1 MTRERRENF
10 EWNRQGEPSYIV
22 LREQKLIS
30 PRAIITLNDAV
41 GHLHHFCA
49 TLSHTQYVDARPI
62 FTFSS
67 TKGAI
72 TAHVLLPS
80 SVDFS
85 VREAASKYSWNS
97 ERGAR
102 RDAAFE
108 AYINLYHAGLIN
120 DHLLPLKFDVEADE
134 AKLPVGKQPSL
145 VDVSAQLDAWSDIV
159 ARKWQGQ
166 PMLFASSVLVR
177 CDEMTLSEM
186 VMILPLALP
195 HPINFRTYWD
205 ATKSFEVEI
214 SPGRPLGPL
223 LDRRAMYAN
232 CTALILNSIY
242 NHRMERDSTDF
253 PCLFVPTTAENLQT
267 WMATVCGSDGA
278 QVLLDCDPDPRHVGL
293 IRDLARNGLA
303 HFFHGI
309 ETVPRNSLDEPFT
322 HANLEKRVEDASED
336 EVFIRVMK
344 IPKRSDF
351 LHEIANVELPKDGA
365 GKYQRLPVDKCKVDR
380 LPFEFSQFAMLIPSI
395 MHEAELYL
403 AADFCRSSLLSSVQI
418 NDLSLIVTATAA
430 SVAREQTDYQR
441 MEFLGDSM
449 LKYYTSLTLMAEH
462 LTWHEGFLSAKKDHI
477 VSNARLALSALQLGL
492 GQFIRTTPFTGL
504 KWRPLYT
511 SKLIANRVTDARDMS
526 TKTLAD
532 VVEALIGAAYVD
544 GGANKVLS
552 CLAVFLPEVAWAQSS
567 LQIDKLQTTYDAS
580 VPYPPPFSRLENL
593 INYTFDK
600 KSLLVEALT
609 HPSHHGSETCAS
621 YQRLEFL
628 GDSILDNII
637 VTNAYRYKPLIP
649 TPSLHLI
656 RTALVNGS
664 FLAFLCLNH
673 RGPVTRSDAIKGSCE
688 RISTIKVT
696 TYEQIWCFMRS
707 AEPSIL
713 QAQQSCVSRYDSLR
727 KEILHALIHGKRY
740 PWALLTKLDAPKF
753 FSDIIESIVGAIYID
768 SHGSFS
774 ACQSFLENLGMMEC
788 LRRAMD
794 GEFEL
799 LHPKE
804 ELGQLANQEKVK
816 YVTVV
821 EDEGGAEDDVKKVL
835 TCVVSMGEREIA
847 KIRGGA
853 NIIDVE
859 TRVAEEAVRIIKA
872 ERATL
877 TTKVSQG
884 NVMEATSLTNAIDE
898 SYASLSDGASE
909 DEWYTAPEALSPRDE
924 QLTES
929 R

>member
-10 EWNRQGEPSYIV
+10 KWIRQGEPSYKV
-22 LREQKLIS
+22 LREKKLIS
-30 PRAIITLNDAV
+30 CRAKITLNDAV
-41 GHLHHFCA
+41 GHLLHFCA

-62 FTFSS
+62 FTFSG

-80 SVDFS
+80 SVDSS
-85 VREAASKYSWNS
+85 VREAASKYLWNS
-97 ERGAR
+97 ERGAKK
-102 RDAAFE
+102 DAAFE
-108 AYINLYHAGLIN
+108 AYINLYHAGLVN
-120 DHLLPLKFDVEADE
+120 DHLLPLKFDLEADE

-145 VDVSAQLDAWSDIV
+145 VEVPVQLDAWSDIV

-177 CDEMTLSEM
+177 CGEMTLSEL
-186 VMILPLALP
+186 VMFLPLALP

-205 ATKSFEVEI
+205 ATKSFEVDI
-214 SPGRPLGPL
+214 SPGRPLDPL
-223 LDRRAMYAN
+223 LDRRAMYAD

-242 NHRMERDSTDF
+242 NYRMESDSTDF
-253 PCLFVPTTAENLQT
+253 PCLFVPAITEDLQT
-267 WMATVCGSDGA
+267 WMVAVSGSNAA
-278 QVLLDCDPDPRHVGL
+278 QVLLGSAPNPCHVGL

-309 ETVPRNSLDEPFT
+309 ETVPRNSLDEPST
-322 HANLEKRVEDASED
+322 HADPEKMAEDDSED
-336 EVFIRVMK
+336 EVFIKVMR

-351 LHEIANVELPKDGA
+351 LHEIANVEMPKDRVE
-365 GKYQRLPVDKCKVDR
+365 KYQRLPVDNCKVDR
-380 LPFEFSQFAMLIPSI
+380 LPFEFSRFAMLIPSI
-395 MHEAELYL
+395 MHEVELYL
-403 AADFCRSSLLSSVQI
+403 AADFCRTSLLSSVQI

-430 SVAREQTDYQR
+430 PVAREQTDYQR

-449 LKYYTSLTLMAEH
+449 LKHYTSLTLMAEH

-492 GQFIRTTPFTGL
+492 GKFIRTIQFTGL

-511 SKLIANRVTDARDMS
+511 SKLIADRVKGARNMS

-552 CLAVFLPEVAWAQSS
+552 CLAVFLPEVPWAQSS
-567 LQIDKLQTTYDAS
+567 LQIEKLQATYS
-580 VPYPPPFSRLENL
+580 VSAQYPPPFSRLENL
-593 INYTFDK
+593 INYTFNK

-609 HPSHHGSETCAS
+609 HPSHHGSKTCAS

-637 VTNAYRYKPLIP
+637 VTKAYRYKPLIP

-656 RTALVNGS
+656 RTALVNGP

-673 RGPVTRSDAIKGSCE
+673 RAPVTRYDAVE
-688 RISTIKVT
+688 DHYNQLSTIKNT

-707 AEPSIL
+707 AEQSIR
-713 QAQQSCVSRYDSLR
+713 QAQQSCVSRYDSLQE
-727 KEILHALIHGKRY
+727 EILHALIHGKRY

-753 FSDIIESIVGAIYID
+753 FSDLIESIVGAIYID

-774 ACQSFLENLGMMEC
+774 ACQSFLEKLGMMEY

-794 GEFEL
+794 GEFAL

-816 YVTVV
+816 YVTLI
-821 EDEGGAEDDVKKVL
+821 EDGEGAKDGVKKVL
-835 TCVVSMGEREIA
+835 TCVVSIGEREIA

-853 NIIDVE
+853 NVIDVQ
-859 TRVAEEAVRIIKA
+859 TRVAEEAIRIIKA

-877 TTKVSQG
+877 TRKVSPRD
-884 NVMEATSLTNAIDE
+884 VMEAPSVINPSYE
-898 SYASLSDGASE
+898 SYTAYSDSASE
-909 DEWYTAPEALSPRDE
+909 DGWYNALEAQWS
-924 QLTES
+924 
-929 R
+929 

>member
-10 EWNRQGEPSYIV
+10 KWIRQGELSYIV
-22 LREQKLIS
+22 LRERKLIS
-30 PRAIITLNDAV
+30 CRAKITLNDAV
-41 GHLHHFCA
+41 GHLYHFCA
-49 TLSHTQYVDARPI
+49 TLSRTQYVDARPI
-62 FTFSS
+62 FTFSE

-80 SVDFS
+80 SVDSS
-85 VREAASKYSWNS
+85 VREAASKYLWKS
-97 ERGAR
+97 ERGAK

-108 AYINLYHAGLIN
+108 AYISLYHAGLLN
-120 DHLLPLKFDVEADE
+120 DHLLPPKFDLEADE

-145 VDVSAQLDAWSDIV
+145 VEVSAQLDAWSDIV

-177 CDEMTLSEM
+177 CGEMTLSEM
-186 VMILPLALP
+186 VMILPLAMP
-195 HPINFRTYWD
+195 HTINFRTYWD

-214 SPGRPLGPL
+214 SPGRPLDPL
-223 LDRRAMYAN
+223 IDRKAMYAN

-242 NHRMERDSTDF
+242 IHRMESDSTDF
-253 PCLFVPTTAENLQT
+253 PCLFVPTIAEDLQT
-267 WMATVCGSDGA
+267 WMAAVCGSNTA
-278 QVLLDCDPDPRHVGL
+278 QVLLGSDPDPSHVGL

-309 ETVPRNSLDEPFT
+309 ETVPRVSLDEPFT
-322 HANLEKRVEDASED
+322 HADPKMRAEDDSED
-336 EVFIRVMK
+336 EVFIKVMK

-351 LHEIANVELPKDGA
+351 LHEIANTEMPKDRVR
-365 GKYQRLPVDKCKVDR
+365 KYQRLPVDKCNVDR
-380 LPFEFSQFAMLIPSI
+380 LPFEFSRFAMLIPSI
-395 MHEAELYL
+395 MHEVELFL
-403 AADFCRSSLLSSVQI
+403 AADFCRSSLLPSVKI

-430 SVAREQTDYQR
+430 SVAREQTNYQR

-477 VSNARLALSALQLGL
+477 VSNSRLALSALQLGL
-492 GQFIRTTPFTGL
+492 EQFIRTTPFTGL
-504 KWRPLYT
+504 KWRPIYI
-511 SKLIANRVTDARDMS
+511 SKLIADRVKDTRDMS

-552 CLAVFLPEVAWAQSS
+552 CLALFYPEVPWAQSS
-567 LQIDKLQTTYDAS
+567 LQIEKLKATYA
-580 VPYPPPFSRLENL
+580 VNVQYPPPFSQLEDL

-609 HPSHHGSETCAS
+609 HPSHHGSKNCAS

-628 GDSILDNII
+628 GDAILDNII

-649 TPSLHLI
+649 THSLHLI

-664 FLAFLCLNH
+664 FLAFLCLKH
-673 RGPVTRSDAIKGSCE
+673 RVPVTRYDAVEDHYKGF
-688 RISTIKVT
+688 STIKTT

-707 AEPSIL
+707 AEPRIR
-713 QAQQSCVSRYDSLR
+713 QAQQSCVSRYDSLQD
-727 KEILHALIHGKRY
+727 EILHALIHGKRY

-753 FSDIIESIVGAIYID
+753 FSDLIESIVGAIYID

-774 ACQSFLENLGMMEC
+774 ACQSFLENLGLMDQ

-794 GEFEL
+794 GEFAL

-804 ELGQLANQEKVK
+804 ELGQLANQEKVN
-816 YVTVV
+816 YVTVF
-821 EDEGGAEDDVKKVL
+821 EDEEDEEDGMKKVL

-853 NIIDVE
+853 NVIDVE
-859 TRVAEEAVRIIKA
+859 TRVAEEAVRIIKE

-877 TTKVSQG
+877 TRNVSQR
-884 NVMEATSLTNAIDE
+884 NVMEAPSVINPSYE
-898 SYASLSDGASE
+898 SYTAISESASE
-909 DEWYTAPEALSPRDE
+909 EEWYSASEAHS
-924 QLTES
+924 S
-929 R
+929 

>member
-1 MTRERRENF
+1 MTRESGENF
-10 EWNRQGEPSYIV
+10 KWIRQGEPSYRV

-30 PRAIITLNDAV
+30 CRAKITLNEAV

-62 FTFSS
+62 FKFSG
-67 TKGAI
+67 TEGAI
-72 TAHVLLPS
+72 TAQVLLPS
-80 SVDFS
+80 SVDSS
-85 VREAASKYSWNS
+85 VREAASKHLWKS
-97 ERGAR
+97 ERGAK

-108 AYINLYHAGLIN
+108 AYIKLYRAGLIN
-120 DHLLPLKFDVEADE
+120 DHLLPLKFDLEADE
-134 AKLPVGKQPSL
+134 ARLPAGKQPSL
-145 VDVSAQLDAWSDIV
+145 VEVSAQLDAWSDIV

-166 PMLFASSVLVR
+166 PVLFTSSVLVR
-177 CDEMTLSEM
+177 FGETTLSEM

-214 SPGRPLGPL
+214 SSGRSLDPL
-223 LDRRAMYAN
+223 LDRRAMYAD

-242 NHRMERDSTDF
+242 NHRMESDSTDF
-253 PCLFVPTTAENLQT
+253 PCLFVPTIAEDLQR
-267 WMATVCGSDGA
+267 WMAAVCGSNAA
-278 QVLLDCDPDPRHVGL
+278 QVLLGSDPDPSHVGL
-293 IRDLARNGLA
+293 IHDLARNGLA

-309 ETVPRNSLDEPFT
+309 ETVPRNSLDQHFT
-322 HANLEKRVEDASED
+322 HADPEKRAEDDSED
-336 EVFIRVMK
+336 EVFIKVMK

-351 LHEIANVELPKDGA
+351 LHKMANVEVPKDRV
-365 GKYQRLPVDKCKVDR
+365 GKYHNLPLDKCKVDR

-395 MHEAELYL
+395 MHEVELYL

-449 LKYYTSLTLMAEH
+449 LKFYTSLTLMAEH

-511 SKLIANRVTDARDMS
+511 SKLITNRATDARDMS

-544 GGANKVLS
+544 GGINKVLS
-552 CLAVFLPEVAWAQSS
+552 CLVVFLPEVAWAQSS
-567 LQIDKLQTTYDAS
+567 LQIEKLLTTYDISA
-580 VPYPPPFSRLENL
+580 PYPPPFSRLENL

-609 HPSHHGSETCAS
+609 HPSHHGSKTCAS

-673 RGPVTRSDAIKGSCE
+673 RGPVTRYDAVEDHYKGF
-688 RISTIKVT
+688 STIKIT
-696 TYEQIWCFMRS
+696 TYEHIWCFMRS
-707 AEPSIL
+707 AEPSIR
-713 QAQQSCVSRYDSLR
+713 QAQQSCVSRYDSLQE
-727 KEILHALIHGKRY
+727 EILHALIHGKRY
-740 PWALLTKLDAPKF
+740 PWALLTKLGAPKF
-753 FSDIIESIVGAIYID
+753 FSDLLESIVGAIYID

-774 ACQSFLENLGMMEC
+774 ACQSFLENLGMMKY
-788 LRRAMD
+788 LRRAME
-794 GEFEL
+794 GEIEL

-804 ELGQLANQEKVK
+804 ELGKLANQEKVK
-816 YVTVV
+816 YGTVIQD
-821 EDEGGAEDDVKKVL
+821 DEAAEDGVKKIL
-835 TCVVSMGEREIA
+835 TCVVSVGEREIA

-853 NIIDVE
+853 NVIDVE

-877 TTKVSQG
+877 EKKVSQR
-884 NVMEATSLTNAIDE
+884 NFMQAPSIIIPSDE
-898 SYASLSDGASE
+898 SCTAFSDGVSE
-909 DEWYTAPEALSPRDE
+909 DEWHDAPGALS
-924 QLTES
+924 S
-929 R
+929 

>member
-1 MTRERRENF
+1 MLLTRERRENF
-10 EWNRQGEPSYIV
+10 KWIRQGEPSYIV
-22 LREQKLIS
+22 LRERMLIS
-30 PRAIITLNDAV
+30 CSAKITLNEAV

-49 TLSHTQYVDARPI
+49 TLPNTQYVDTRPI
-62 FTFSS
+62 FTFSG
-67 TKGAI
+67 TEGAI
-72 TAHVLLPS
+72 TSHVQLPS
-80 SVDFS
+80 SVDSS
-85 VREAASKYSWNS
+85 VREAASRCLWNS
-97 ERGAR
+97 ERGAK

-120 DHLLPLKFDVEADE
+120 DHLLPLKFDLEADE

-145 VDVSAQLDAWSDIV
+145 VEVSAQLNAWSDIV
-159 ARKWQGQ
+159 APKWQGQ
-166 PMLFASSVLVR
+166 PILFASSVLVR
-177 CDEMTLSEM
+177 CGEMTLSEM
-186 VMILPLALP
+186 IMILPLALP
-195 HPINFRTYWD
+195 HPIDFRTYWD

-214 SPGRPLGPL
+214 SPGQPLGPL
-223 LDRRAMYAN
+223 LDRRALYAN

-242 NHRMERDSTDF
+242 HHRMESDSTDF
-253 PCLFVPTTAENLQT
+253 PCLFVPAITEDLQT
-267 WMATVCGSDGA
+267 WMTAVCGSDA
-278 QVLLDCDPDPRHVGL
+278 AKVLLGSEPDPCHVGL

-309 ETVPRNSLDEPFT
+309 EIVPRNSLDDPFT
-322 HANLEKRVEDASED
+322 HADPEKRAKDESED
-336 EVFIRVMK
+336 DVFIKVMR

-351 LHEIANVELPKDGA
+351 LHEIANVEMPKDRV
-365 GKYQRLPVDKCKVDR
+365 GKHRRLPVDKCRVDR
-380 LPFEFSQFAMLIPSI
+380 LPFEFSQFAMLVPSI
-395 MHEAELYL
+395 MHEVEVYL

-477 VSNARLALSALQLGL
+477 VSNARLASSALQLGL
-492 GQFIRTTPFTGL
+492 GKFIRTTQFTGL

-511 SKLIANRVTDARDMS
+511 SKLIADRVKDARDMS

-544 GGANKVLS
+544 GGVNKVLS
-552 CLAVFLPEVAWAQSS
+552 CLAVFVPEVAWAQPS
-567 LQIDKLQTTYDAS
+567 LQIEKLRATYDVS
-580 VPYPPPFSRLENL
+580 VRYPPPFSRLENL

-609 HPSHHGSETCAS
+609 HPSHHGSKTCAS

-637 VTNAYRYKPLIP
+637 VTNAYSYKPPIP

-664 FLAFLCLNH
+664 FLAFLCLHH
-673 RGPVTRSDAIKGSCE
+673 RGPVTRAVEDPRE
-688 RISTIKVT
+688 RFCTMKT
-696 TYEQIWCFMRS
+696 TKYEQIWCFMRS
-707 AEPSIL
+707 AEPSIR
-713 QAQQSCVSRYDSLR
+713 QAQQSCVSRYDSLQE
-727 KEILHALIHGKRY
+727 EILHALIHGKRY

-753 FSDIIESIVGAIYID
+753 FSDLIESLVGAIYID

-774 ACQSFLENLGMMEC
+774 ACQSFLENLGMMEY

-804 ELGQLANQEKVK
+804 EFGRLANQEKVK
-816 YVTVV
+816 YVTVI
-821 EDEGGAEDDVKKVL
+821 EDEEGGEDGVKKLL
-835 TCVVSMGEREIA
+835 TCTVSMGERELA
-847 KIRGGA
+847 KVRGGA
-853 NIIDVE
+853 NVIDVE
-859 TRVAEEAVRIIKA
+859 TRVADEAVRIIKA

-877 TTKVSQG
+877 TKKVTQR
-884 NVMEATSLTNAIDE
+884 NVTEAPGVINRPDKSNA
-898 SYASLSDGASE
+898 ALSDSASE
-909 DEWYTAPEALSPRDE
+909 VE
-924 QLTES
+924 
-929 R
+929 

>member
-1 MTRERRENF
+1 MFLEK
-10 EWNRQGEPSYIV
+10 S
-22 LREQKLIS
+22 LIS
-30 PRAIITLNDAV
+30 CSAKITLNDAV

-49 TLSHTQYVDARPI
+49 TLSPHTQYVDPRPI
-62 FTFSS
+62 FTYSEA
-67 TKGAI
+67 KGAI
-72 TAHVLLPS
+72 TARVLLPS
-80 SVDFS
+80 FVDVS
-85 VREAASKYSWNS
+85 VREAASKNSWSS

-120 DHLLPLKFDVEADE
+120 DHLLPLKFDLEAEE

-145 VDVSAQLDAWSDIV
+145 VEVSAQLDAWSDIV
-159 ARKWQGQ
+159 SRKWQGQ
-166 PMLFASSVLVR
+166 PKLFASSVLVR
-177 CDEMTLSEM
+177 CGERTLSKM
-186 VMILPLALP
+186 DMILPLALP
-195 HPINFRTYWD
+195 HPINFRAYWD

-214 SPGRPLGPL
+214 SPGQPSDSPI
-223 LDRRAMYAN
+223 DRGTMYAN
-232 CTALILNSIY
+232 CTALILRSIY
-242 NHRMERDSTDF
+242 KHRMESDRTDF
-253 PCLFVPTTAENLQT
+253 PCFFVPAIAEDLQSWMTA
-267 WMATVCGSDGA
+267 VCGSNSA
-278 QVLLDCDPDPRHVGL
+278 QALLDSDPDPSHVGL
-293 IRDLARNGLA
+293 IRDLARNELA
-303 HFFHGI
+303 HFFHSI
-309 ETVPRNSLDEPFT
+309 EIVPRNPLDELPT
-322 HANLEKRVEDASED
+322 HTDSERKEED
-336 EVFIRVMK
+336 EVFIRAMK

-351 LHEIANVELPKDGA
+351 LHEIPYVEMPKHCA
-365 GKYQRLPVDKCKVDR
+365 GKYQSLPVDKCKVDR

-395 MHEAELYL
+395 MHEVELYL

-418 NDLSLIVTATAA
+418 NDLSLVVTATAA

-449 LKYYTSLTLMAEH
+449 LKYFTSLTLMAEH
-462 LTWHEGFLSAKKDHI
+462 LTWHEGVLSAKKDHI

-511 SKLIANRVTDARDMS
+511 SKLIAEQVKDARDMS

-532 VVEALIGAAYVD
+532 VVEALIGAAYID

-552 CLAVFLPEVAWAQSS
+552 CLAVFLPEVPWALSS
-567 LQIDKLQTTYDAS
+567 LQIENLRTTYDIS
-580 VPYPPPFSRLENL
+580 IQCPPNFSRLENL
-593 INYTFDK
+593 IGYTFDR
-600 KSLLVEALT
+600 KSILVEALT
-609 HPSHHGSETCAS
+609 HPSHYGSKTCAS

-664 FLAFLCLNH
+664 FLAFLCLDH
-673 RGPVTRSDAIKGSCE
+673 RAPVTRYDAVKDRYEGF
-688 RISTIKVT
+688 STIITNT
-696 TYEQIWCFMRS
+696 TYVHIWCFMRS
-707 AEPSIL
+707 AESSIR

-727 KEILHALIHGKRY
+727 EEILHALIHGKRY

-753 FSDIIESIVGAIYID
+753 FSDLIESIVGAIYID

-774 ACQSFLENLGMMEC
+774 ACQSFLENIGMMEY

-794 GEFEL
+794 GEFAL

-816 YVTVV
+816 YVTVI
-821 EDEGGAEDDVKKVL
+821 EDEEEAEDGVKKVL
-835 TCVVSMGEREIA
+835 TCVASMGEREIA

-853 NIIDVE
+853 NVIDVE
-859 TRVAEEAVRIIKA
+859 TRVAEEAVRIVKA
-872 ERATL
+872 ERAIL
-877 TTKVSQG
+877 KEGVSRP
-884 NVMEATSLTNAIDE
+884 NVMETPSVIKPSHESEKAVSNETN
-898 SYASLSDGASE
+898 E
-909 DEWYTAPEALSPRDE
+909 DEWYNAPEVQS
-924 QLTES
+924 TC
-929 R
+929 

>member
-1 MTRERRENF
+1 MTRGRRESF
-10 EWNRQGEPSYIV
+10 KWIRQGEPSYIV
-22 LREQKLIS
+22 LCERMLIS
-30 PRAIITLNDAV
+30 CRAKITLNEAV
-41 GHLHHFCA
+41 GHLHHFCN
-49 TLSHTQYVDARPI
+49 TLPSTQYVDTRPI
-62 FTFSS
+62 FTFSG
-67 TKGAI
+67 TEGAI

-80 SVDFS
+80 SVDLS
-85 VREAASKYSWNS
+85 VREAASKCLWNS
-97 ERGAR
+97 ERGAK

-120 DHLLPLKFDVEADE
+120 DHLLPLKFDLEADE

-145 VDVSAQLDAWSDIV
+145 VEVSAQLNAWSDIV
-159 ARKWQGQ
+159 APKWQGQ
-166 PMLFASSVLVR
+166 PILFASSVLVR
-177 CDEMTLSEM
+177 CGEMTLSEM
-186 VMILPLALP
+186 IMILPLGLP
-195 HPINFRTYWD
+195 HPIDFRTYWD

-214 SPGRPLGPL
+214 SPGQPLGPL
-223 LDRRAMYAN
+223 LDRRALYAN

-242 NHRMERDSTDF
+242 HHRMESDSTDF
-253 PCLFVPTTAENLQT
+253 PCLFVPAITEDLQT
-267 WMATVCGSDGA
+267 WMTAVCGSDA
-278 QVLLDCDPDPRHVGL
+278 AEVLLGSEPDPCHVGL

-303 HFFHGI
+303 HFFRGI
-309 ETVPRNSLDEPFT
+309 EIVPRNPLDDPFT
-322 HANLEKRVEDASED
+322 HADPEKRAKDESED
-336 EVFIRVMK
+336 DVFIKVMR

-351 LHEIANVELPKDGA
+351 LHEIANVEIPKDHV
-365 GKYQRLPVDKCKVDR
+365 GKHRRLPVDKCRVDR
-380 LPFEFSQFAMLIPSI
+380 LPFEFSQFAMLVPSI
-395 MHEAELYL
+395 MHEVEVYF

-477 VSNARLALSALQLGL
+477 VSNARLASSALQLGL
-492 GQFIRTTPFTGL
+492 GKFIRTTQFTGL

-511 SKLIANRVTDARDMS
+511 SKLIADRAKDARDMS

-544 GGANKVLS
+544 GGVNKVLS
-552 CLAVFLPEVAWAQSS
+552 CLAVFVPEVAWDQPS
-567 LQIDKLQTTYDAS
+567 LQIEKLRATYDIS
-580 VPYPPPFSRLENL
+580 VQYPPPFSRLENL

-609 HPSHHGSETCAS
+609 HPSHHGSKTCAS

-664 FLAFLCLNH
+664 FLAFLCLHH
-673 RGPVTRSDAIKGSCE
+673 RGPVTRAIEDPRE
-688 RISTIKVT
+688 RFCTMKTT

-707 AEPSIL
+707 AEPSIR
-713 QAQQSCVSRYDSLR
+713 QAQQSCVSRYDFLQE
-727 KEILHALIHGKRY
+727 EILHALSHGKRY

-753 FSDIIESIVGAIYID
+753 FSDLIESLVGAIYID

-774 ACQSFLENLGMMEC
+774 ACQSFLENLGMMEY

-816 YVTVV
+816 YVSVI
-821 EDEGGAEDDVKKVL
+821 EDEEGAEDGVKKLL
-835 TCVVSMGEREIA
+835 TCAVSMGERELA
-847 KIRGGA
+847 KVRGGA
-853 NIIDVE
+853 NVIDVE
-859 TRVAEEAVRIIKA
+859 TRVADEAVRIIKA

-877 TTKVSQG
+877 TKKVTQR
-884 NVMEATSLTNAIDE
+884 NVTETPNVIKRPDKSNA
-898 SYASLSDGASE
+898 ALSDSASE
-909 DEWYTAPEALSPRDE
+909 VEWYNAPEARS
-924 QLTES
+924 S
-929 R
+929 

>member
-1 MTRERRENF
+1 MTSERTENF
-10 EWNRQGEPSYIV
+10 KWIRQGEPRYIV
-22 LREQKLIS
+22 LREQRLIS
-30 PRAIITLNDAV
+30 CRAKITLNEAV

-49 TLSHTQYVDARPI
+49 TLSHTQYVDTRPI
-62 FTFSS
+62 FTFSG

-80 SVDFS
+80 SVDSS
-85 VREAASKYSWNS
+85 VREAASKFLWNS
-97 ERGAR
+97 ERGAK

-120 DHLLPLKFDVEADE
+120 DHLLPLKFDMEADE

-145 VDVSAQLDAWSDIV
+145 VEVSAQLNAWSDIV
-159 ARKWQGQ
+159 APKWQGQ
-166 PMLFASSVLVR
+166 PVLFASSVLIR
-177 CDEMTLSEM
+177 CGETTLSEM
-186 VMILPLALP
+186 SMILPLALP
-195 HPINFRTYWD
+195 HTINFKIYWD

-214 SPGRPLGPL
+214 NPGRPLGPR
-223 LDRRAMYAN
+223 LDRGAMYAD
-232 CTALILNSIY
+232 CTALILSSVY
-242 NHRMERDSTDF
+242 NHRMESDSTDF
-253 PCLFVPTTAENLQT
+253 PCFFVPAIAGDLQI
-267 WMATVCGSDGA
+267 WMAAVCGSNA
-278 QVLLDCDPDPRHVGL
+278 AKVLLGSEPDPCHVGL

-303 HFFHGI
+303 HFFRGI
-309 ETVPRNSLDEPFT
+309 ETVPRNSLDDPCT
-322 HANLEKRVEDASED
+322 HVDPEKRVEDESED
-336 EVFIRVMK
+336 EVFIKVMR

-351 LHEIANVELPKDGA
+351 LHETSNVEMPKDRV
-365 GKYQRLPVDKCKVDR
+365 GKHRMLPVDKCRVDR

-395 MHEAELYL
+395 MHEAELYI

-430 SVAREQTDYQR
+430 SAAREQTDYQR

-462 LTWHEGFLSAKKDHI
+462 LTWHEGFLSAKKDHV
-477 VSNARLALSALQLGL
+477 VSNTRLASSALQLGL
-492 GQFIRTTPFTGL
+492 GKFIRTTQFTGL

-511 SKLIANRVTDARDMS
+511 SKLIADRAKDARDMS

-544 GGANKVLS
+544 GGANKVLN
-552 CLAVFLPEVAWAQSS
+552 CLAVFLPEVAWAQPS
-567 LQIDKLQTTYDAS
+567 LHIEKLRATYDDS
-580 VPYPPPFSRLENL
+580 VQYPPPFSRLENL
-593 INYTFDK
+593 INYTFEK

-609 HPSHHGSETCAS
+609 HPSHHGSKTCAS

-637 VTNAYRYKPLIP
+637 VTNAYRHKPPIP

-664 FLAFLCLNH
+664 FLAFLCLNR
-673 RGPVTRSDAIKGSCE
+673 RGPVTRYDAVKDSRKGF
-688 RISTIKVT
+688 STIKVK

-707 AEPSIL
+707 AEPTIR
-713 QAQQSCVSRYDSLR
+713 QAQQSCVSRYDSLQE
-727 KEILHALIHGKRY
+727 EILHALIHGKRY

-774 ACQSFLENLGMMEC
+774 ACQSFLENLGMMEY

-816 YVTVV
+816 YVTLI
-821 EDEGGAEDDVKKVL
+821 EDEEGAEDGEKKVL
-835 TCVVSMGEREIA
+835 TCAVSVGERELA
-847 KIRGGA
+847 KVRGGA
-853 NIIDVE
+853 NVFDVE
-859 TRVAEEAVRIIKA
+859 TRVADEAVRIIKA

-877 TTKVSQG
+877 TKEVTQR
-884 NVMEATSLTNAIDE
+884 NATEAPSVISRPNNPYITLPDN
-898 SYASLSDGASE
+898 GSE
-909 DEWYTAPEALSPRDE
+909 DELSRN
-924 QLTES
+924 
-929 R
+929 

>member
-10 EWNRQGEPSYIV
+10 KWIRQGKPSYIV

-30 PRAIITLNDAV
+30 CRAKITLNEAV

-62 FTFSS
+62 FTFSG

-80 SVDFS
+80 SVDSS
-85 VREAASKYSWNS
+85 VREAASKFLWNS
-97 ERGAR
+97 ERGAK

-108 AYINLYHAGLIN
+108 AYINLYQAGLVN
-120 DHLLPLKFDVEADE
+120 DHLLPLKFDLEADE

-145 VDVSAQLDAWSDIV
+145 VEVSAQLNAWSDIV
-159 ARKWQGQ
+159 ARKWEGQ

-177 CDEMTLSEM
+177 CGEMTLSEM
-186 VMILPLALP
+186 IMILPLALP

-242 NHRMERDSTDF
+242 KHRMESDSTDF
-253 PCLFVPTTAENLQT
+253 PCLFVPAIAGDLQT
-267 WMATVCGSDGA
+267 WMAAVCGSNSA
-278 QVLLDCDPDPRHVGL
+278 KVLLGSDPDPRHVGL

-309 ETVPRNSLDEPFT
+309 EAVPRNSLGDPFK
-322 HANLEKRVEDASED
+322 HADPEKRAENDSED
-336 EVFIRVMK
+336 EVFIKVMR

-351 LHEIANVELPKDGA
+351 LHEIANVEMPTDRV
-365 GKYQRLPVDKCKVDR
+365 GKHRRLPVDKCRVDR

-403 AADFCRSSLLSSVQI
+403 AADVCRSSLLSSVQI

-492 GQFIRTTPFTGL
+492 GQFIRTTQFTGL
-504 KWRPLYT
+504 KWRPLYI
-511 SKLIANRVTDARDMS
+511 SKLIADRAKDARNMS

-552 CLAVFLPEVAWAQSS
+552 CLAVFLPEVAWAQPSV
-567 LQIDKLQTTYDAS
+567 QIEKLRATYDVS
-580 VPYPPPFSRLENL
+580 LEYPPPFSRLENL

-609 HPSHHGSETCAS
+609 HPSHHGSKTCAS

-673 RGPVTRSDAIKGSCE
+673 RGSVTRYDAVEDPHGGF
-688 RISTIKVT
+688 STIKIT
-696 TYEQIWCFMRS
+696 RYEQIWCFMRS
-707 AEPSIL
+707 AEPCIR
-713 QAQQSCVSRYDSLR
+713 QAQQSCVSRYDSLQE
-727 KEILHALIHGKRY
+727 EILHALIHGKRY

-753 FSDIIESIVGAIYID
+753 FSDLIESIVGAIYID

-774 ACQSFLENLGMMEC
+774 ACQSFLENLGMMEY
-788 LRRAMD
+788 LQRAMD

-816 YVTVV
+816 YVTVI
-821 EDEGGAEDDVKKVL
+821 EDEEGAEDGLKKVL
-835 TCVVSMGEREIA
+835 TCAVSMGERELA
-847 KIRGGA
+847 KVRGGA
-853 NIIDVE
+853 NVIDVE

-877 TTKVSQG
+877 TKKVTQR
-884 NVMEATSLTNAIDE
+884 NVMEASSVINRSDK
-898 SYASLSDGASE
+898 SYTASSDSASE
-909 DEWYTAPEALSPRDE
+909 DEWYNASEAWSL
-924 QLTES
+924 
-929 R
+929 